1 MSVRLGIVTAVKRID
16 VHHHVATRYNP
27 IYDVAPDHE
36 WWTVDNALRVMDD
49 NAIEF
54 AVLSGNPPLPQ
65 SQRALKAMMAIRD
78 GWPGKTAPIR
88 AAMRRGARSSNE
100 ATATLASSHP
110 DRFGWYATVALPDG
124 DDAAHEAVYALDE
137 LGADAIF
144 MPTNIGPLYLGDPR
158 LDALLAELDARSATV
173 LVHPLY
179 LPCPV
184 VTGIPGHVVDF
195 LLSTARAATNLVY
208 RGAMRRFANIR
219 FILTHAG
226 GFIPYALQRIS
237 LELAHLDPR
246 RTVDEIEADFKRF
259 YYDLALA
266 TAPSTVAT
274 LLANVPASQVVY
286 GSDYPFNQPDGI
298 AFFTNQ
304 LDAIDTDD
312 TTRQLIARRNAERL
326 FPRLG
331 R

>member
-1 MSVRLGIVTAVKRID
+1 VADLKRVD
-16 VHHHVATRYNP
+16 VHHHVATHYNP
-27 IYDVAPDHE
+27 LYDVAPDQE
-36 WWTVDNALRVMDD
+36 WWSVDNALRVMDD

-54 AVLSGNPPLPQ
+54 AVLTGSPPLPQ
-65 SQRALKAMMAIRD
+65 SRRKLNAMMAIRD

-88 AAMRRGARSSNE
+88 KAMRRGARSANE
-100 ATATLASSHP
+100 ATAKLASSHP
-110 DRFGWYATVALPDG
+110 DRFGWYGTVALPDG
-124 DDAAHEAVYALDE
+124 DDAAIEAAYALDE

-158 LDALLAELDARSATV
+158 LDAVLAALDERSATV
-173 LVHPLY
+173 LVHPLF
-179 LPCPV
+179 LPCPLV
-184 VTGIPGHVVDF
+184 AGIPGHVVDF
-195 LLSTARAATNLVY
+195 LLSTGRAATNLVR
-208 RGAMRRFANIR
+208 RGAMQRFGNIR

-237 LELAHLDPR
+237 LELAHLDPSR
-246 RTVDEIEADFKRF
+246 AVDEIEADFKRF
-259 YYDLALA
+259 YYDLALS

-274 LLANVPASQVVY
+274 LLANAPASQVVY
-286 GSDYPFNQPDGI
+286 GSDYPFNQPEGV

-312 TTRQLIARRNAERL
+312 STRLSIARGNAERL

>member
-1 MSVRLGIVTAVKRID
+1 VVTDVRRID

-27 IYDVAPDHE
+27 IYDVAPDNE

-49 NAIEF
+49 NAIEW
-54 AVLSGNPPLPQ
+54 AVLSGSPALPQ
-65 SQRALKAMMAIRD
+65 SRRMLNAMMAVRD

-88 AAMRRGARSSNE
+88 AAMRRGARSANE

-124 DDAAHEAVYALDE
+124 DDAAREVVYALDE
-137 LGADAIF
+137 LGADAIY
-144 MPTNIGPLYLGDPR
+144 MPTNVGPLYLGDPR
-158 LDALLAELDARSATV
+158 LDPVLTELDARSATV
-173 LVHPLY
+173 LVHPLH
-179 LPCPV
+179 LPCPLV
-184 VTGIPGHVVDF
+184 AGIPGHVVDF

-208 RGAMRRFANIR
+208 RGAVRRFANIR
-219 FILTHAG
+219 FIFTHAG

-237 LELAHLDPR
+237 LTLAHLDPD
-246 RTVDEIEADFKRF
+246 RTVDDIEADFKSF

-266 TAPSTVAT
+266 TAPSTVAA

-286 GSDYPFNQPDGI
+286 GSDYPFNQPHGI
-298 AFFTNQ
+298 ALFTNQ

-312 TTRQLIARRNAERL
+312 TTRQSIARHNAQRL